1 MIKPAYTLLF
11 VLLSLS
17 LSAQEAPSIPILL
30 AQTTLGKDLS
40 YSNRD
45 RIDRQILSALEVGEG
60 ANNQFSVF
68 VIRPALDIFE
78 QGKMEGIKTQLTVK
92 LNLQLKLTN
101 AMTGE
106 VLAVQDVKAS
116 GAGNNL
122 DEAVNRALQTMRRD
136 NPALS
141 KAIKTF
147 RQKISDH
154 YIAQCSNVNTSATEL
169 ASQKKYREAFAM
181 LHSVPQGTPCFQEL
195 AAKKLEY
202 FDLVQTAECQN
213 KMSRANAA
221 VASNDFKTALQIL
234 SQIDANAPCFGEAK
248 TAIAAI
254 EPKVDENLKTTY
266 EWLFSFYK
274 EGKAAETARWNAMTA
289 MGLLY
294 LSENK
299 KCVLVER

>member
-1 MIKPAYTLLF
+1 MIKPAYILLF
-11 VLLSLS
+11 ALLTTS
-17 LSAQEAPSIPILL
+17 LSAQEATPIPILL

-45 RIDRQILSALEVGEG
+45 RIDRQILSALEVGDG

-78 QGKMEGIKTQLTVK
+78 QGKIEGLKTQLTVK

-101 AMTGE
+101 AMTGA

-154 YIAQCSNVNTSATEL
+154 YIVQCSNVNTSATEL

-181 LHSVPQGTPCFQEL
+181 LHSVPQGTACFQEVS
-195 AAKKLEY
+195 AKKLEY

-221 VASNDFKTALQIL
+221 VAANDFKTALQIL

-254 EPKVDENLKTTY
+254 EPKVDENLKTNY

>member
-11 VLLSLS
+11 VLLTIS

-30 AQTTLGKDLS
+30 SQTTLGKDLS
-40 YSNRD
+40 YSSRD

-181 LHSVPQGTPCFQEL
+181 LHSVPQGTPCFQDL

-294 LSENK
+294 LSETK